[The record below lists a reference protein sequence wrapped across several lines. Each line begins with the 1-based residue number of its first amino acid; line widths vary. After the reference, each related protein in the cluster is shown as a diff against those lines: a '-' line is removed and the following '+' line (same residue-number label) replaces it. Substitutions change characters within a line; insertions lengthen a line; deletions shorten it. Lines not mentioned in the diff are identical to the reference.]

1 MSKKTD
7 LTNKLL
13 AKIQPE
19 HPLPVPLEEAN
30 LLEQGLYAILLR
42 KLTPAQAKDTVVRLR
57 NAYKDWNELR
67 ICQAQEI
74 NGHLDLG
81 SKGMLAAAE
90 TREYLQE
97 VFQRSHG
104 MELEF
109 LRDDVQGAQR
119 FVSILPFI
127 GMGTAHYLLWLASKG
142 ELPVT
147 PALMRV
153 LDRVGLVSR
162 TASPKK
168 ARAAIEPIVPDGKE
182 LEFAVRFGE
191 VASRWCDARK
201 PLCHQCV
208 LVDDCKHGKKAFRDW
223 KIAQERLEQQ
233 RAREAARL
241 AILQKKEDEKRKKEE
256 DKRKKREALEA
267 DKRAKESARLAKLA
281 ERKKA
286 DDAAKAAKLKAA
298 ADAKAKAEVERVR
311 KLKELEHKRL
321 AEIAERKKQEEQR
334 RKDTERKKV
343 EAKKAAEKKAAE
355 AQKAAE
361 KKAAEKKAA
370 DARKAAEKKA
380 ADAKKAAEKKAA
392 EAKKKAEAAKKKAKK
407 K

>member
-1 MSKKTD
+1 VSKKTD
-7 LTNKLL
+7 LTVKLL

-19 HPLPVPLEEAN
+19 HPLPEPLSEAN

-42 KLTPAQAKDTVVRLR
+42 KLSPKEAKDTVVRLR

-81 SKGMLAAAE
+81 SKGMSAAADV
-90 TREYLQE
+90 REYLQE

-109 LRDDVQGAQR
+109 LRDDVQGSQR

-168 ARAAIEPIVPDGKE
+168 ARAAIEPIVPNGKE
-182 LEFAVRFGE
+182 HEFAVRFGE

-256 DKRKKREALEA
+256 DKRKKREAIEA
-267 DKRAKESARLAKLA
+267 DKRAKEAARLAKVA

-286 DDAAKAAKLKAA
+286 EDAAKAAKLKAA
-298 ADAKAKAEVERVR
+298 ADAKAKAEAERVR
-311 KLKELEHKRL
+311 KLKELEQKKL
-321 AEIAERKKQEEQR
+321 AAIADRKKQEEQR
-334 RKDTERKKV
+334 RKDAERKKL
-343 EAKKAAEKKAAE
+343 EAKAGVRLFMDAAK
-355 AQKAAE
+355 KAAE
-361 KKAAEKKAA
+361 KKAAEKKAL
-370 DARKAAEKKA
+370 
-380 ADAKKAAEKKAA
+380 
-392 EAKKKAEAAKKKAKK
+392 EAKKKADAAKKKAKK

>member
-7 LTNKLL
+7 LTTKLL

-19 HPLPVPLEEAN
+19 HPLPEPLSEAN

-81 SKGMLAAAE
+81 SKGMAAAAD

-109 LRDDVQGAQR
+109 LRDDVQGSQR

-168 ARAAIEPIVPDGKE
+168 ARAAIEPIVPNGKE

-256 DKRKKREALEA
+256 EKRKKREALEA
-267 DKRAKESARLAKLA
+267 DKRAKDAARLAKIA

-286 DDAAKAAKLKAA
+286 EDAAKAAKLKAV
-298 ADAKAKAEVERVR
+298 ADAKAKAEAERVR
-311 KLKELEHKRL
+311 KQKELEQKKLAALAESKRL
-321 AEIAERKKQEEQR
+321 EEQR
-334 RKDTERKKV
+334 RKDELRKKL

-355 AQKAAE
+355 A

-370 DARKAAEKKA
+370 DKKA
-380 ADAKKAAEKKAA
+380 L

>member
-1 MSKKTD
+1 VSKKTD
-7 LTNKLL
+7 LTTKLL

-19 HPLPVPLEEAN
+19 HPLPEPLSEAN

-81 SKGMLAAAE
+81 SKGMAAAADI
-90 TREYLQE
+90 REYLQE

-109 LRDDVQGAQR
+109 LRDDVQGSQR

-168 ARAAIEPIVPDGKE
+168 ARAAIEPIVPNGKE

-256 DKRKKREALEA
+256 EKRKKREALEA
-267 DKRAKESARLAKLA
+267 DKRAKEASRLAKIA

-286 DDAAKAAKLKAA
+286 EDAAKAAKLKAV
-298 ADAKAKAEVERVR
+298 ADAKAEAERVR
-311 KLKELEHKRL
+311 KQKELEQKKLAALAESKRL
-321 AEIAERKKQEEQR
+321 EEQR
-334 RKDTERKKV
+334 RKEAERKKL

-355 AQKAAE
+355 A
-361 KKAAEKKAA
+361 KKAAEKKAL
-370 DARKAAEKKA
+370 
-380 ADAKKAAEKKAA
+380 